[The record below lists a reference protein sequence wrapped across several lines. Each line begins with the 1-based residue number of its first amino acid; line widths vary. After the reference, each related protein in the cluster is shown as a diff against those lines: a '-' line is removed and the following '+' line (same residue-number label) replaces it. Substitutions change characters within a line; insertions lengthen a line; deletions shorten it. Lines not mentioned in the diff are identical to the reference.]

1 MMSLVGLV
9 ASFVALIAPMWV
21 RLRAGSPRAVWV
33 AFAVAIDGVSLVLL
47 AIANSGSSSMILD
60 TGFLAWVAFIPA
72 TWLALSFA
80 LATLGVDRDL
90 ISQDRPVDTVPPFV
104 PGSAVGSALITFCG
118 SVFGMS
124 DIPQGDY
131 GYFFSLPLGRIA
143 GFVVGGFISQFLA
156 RHSRVAAKQINLD
169 R

>member
-1 MMSLVGLV
+1 
-9 ASFVALIAPMWV
+9 
-21 RLRAGSPRAVWV
+21 
-33 AFAVAIDGVSLVLL
+33 
-47 AIANSGSSSMILD
+47 
-60 TGFLAWVAFIPA
+60 
-72 TWLALSFA
+72 
-80 LATLGVDRDL
+80 
-90 ISQDRPVDTVPPFV
+90 
-104 PGSAVGSALITFCG
+104 
-118 SVFGMS
+118 MS